1 MVVGLNGVVLREPF
15 PEPPGINGGSLPA
28 KTECIIESQTLD
40 GVPVET
46 FTRSTLS
53 RSKEE
58 PGQRKA
64 ENEFLADVAFTL
76 SRWSPEFAT
85 EELKNSGN
93 CWRKHF
99 RLDAGLAR
107 RVLAEIGRMIKERE
121 TFSVNPGATAVYLWR
136 QWGGA

>member
-1 MVVGLNGVVLREPF
+1 
-15 PEPPGINGGSLPA
+15 
-28 KTECIIESQTLD
+28 
-40 GVPVET
+40 
-46 FTRSTLS
+46 
-53 RSKEE
+53 
-58 PGQRKA
+58 
-64 ENEFLADVAFTL
+64 LADVAFTL

-99 RLDAGLAR
+99 RTDAGLAR